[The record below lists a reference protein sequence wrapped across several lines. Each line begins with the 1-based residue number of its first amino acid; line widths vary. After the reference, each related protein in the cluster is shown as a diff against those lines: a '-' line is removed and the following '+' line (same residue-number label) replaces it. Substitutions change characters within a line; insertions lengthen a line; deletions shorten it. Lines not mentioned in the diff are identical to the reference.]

1 LREEAKEL
9 TSSET
14 LLKRSD
20 LISRSGP
27 QTRACSRQEVILKRS
42 APQAQREETMREI
55 NVKSITEKVR
65 ELCME
70 ANTDLGGDVLQAFD
84 RAMEKEESPLGL
96 EILKELKE
104 NARIAKEERVAMCQ
118 DTGFAVIFMELGQD
132 VHLVGGDL
140 KEAIFEGVR
149 RGYRDG
155 YLRKSICHPFTRAN
169 TGDNTPAIIHT
180 EIVPGDK
187 VKVIVAPKGG
197 GSENMSRVVMLT
209 PSDGVE
215 GIKRFV
221 VQRVKESG
229 SNPCPPTIVG
239 VGIGGTFEQAALLAK
254 KSLLRSLGSKNPDP
268 ELEKLE
274 SEILTE
280 INKLGIGPQGLGGRT
295 TSLAVHILMMPCHI
309 ASFPLAVNI
318 QCHAQRHK
326 EAII

>member
-1 LREEAKEL
+1 
-9 TSSET
+9 
-14 LLKRSD
+14 
-20 LISRSGP
+20 
-27 QTRACSRQEVILKRS
+27 
-42 APQAQREETMREI
+42 MREI
-55 NVKSITEKVR
+55 NVQLITEKVR
-65 ELCME
+65 DLCME
-70 ANTDLGGDVLQAFD
+70 ANTDLGKDVLQAFD
-84 RAMEKEESPLGL
+84 RAMEKEESPLAV

-104 NARIAKEERVAMCQ
+104 NARIAKEEKVPICQ
-118 DTGFAVIFMELGQD
+118 DTGFAVVFIELGQE

-140 KEAIFEGVR
+140 TQAVFEGVR

-180 EIVPGDK
+180 EIIPGDK
-187 VKVIVAPKGG
+187 VKITIAPKGG
-197 GSENMSRVVMLT
+197 GSENMSRVTMLT

-215 GIKRFV
+215 GIKKFV

-239 VGIGGTFEQAALLAK
+239 IGIGGTLEQAALLAK
-254 KSLLRSLGSKNPDP
+254 KSLLRPLGSKNPDP
-268 ELEKLE
+268 ELGKLE

-326 EAII
+326 EVVL